1 MEFVRLRSK
10 GLRLVCSKCGL
21 LYAVNKH
28 LCLTLRKVGANSDS
42 ERIGVC
48 ARGKVGSV
56 VSPAIDDKYEGAVD
70 SGWAAVEARADTCI
84 GNGSCYVPY
93 AAGARVR
100 GAADNPVGGVQGQPR
115 RQVRRSPVN
124 WSHITGGG
132 QRHGEQHVLPC
143 HPGK

>member
-10 GLRLVCSKCGL
+10 GLRLVCSKFYL
-21 LYAVNKH
+21 LYAINEYI
-28 LCLTLRKVGANSDS
+28 CLTLRKVWANSDG

-70 SGWAAVEARADTCI
+70 SGWAAVGARADTCI
-84 GNGSCYVPY
+84 GNSSRYVPY

-124 WSHITGGG
+124 GSHITGGG
-132 QRHGEQHVLPC
+132 QPC
-143 HPGK
+143 GGR